1 MYEINNIS
9 VALLFYACTKNEC
22 FTRHH
27 VASNVMLLSFNVFF
41 CCLVVLLLLFQMILL
56 FINAIFRIPVVQLAI
71 PEIMWDNLGSDHLGD
86 DLGIISGSG
95 IL

>member
-1 MYEINNIS
+1 
-9 VALLFYACTKNEC
+9 
-22 FTRHH
+22 
-27 VASNVMLLSFNVFF
+27 
-41 CCLVVLLLLFQMILL
+41 MILL

-71 PEIMWDNLGSDHLGD
+71 PEIMWHNLGDGLRIISGLGIILGD